1 MEKECAKSSQPC
13 PRKVSENITLKFQ
26 EAVKDLKLGELLHDD
41 LFGLFEAMSAIE
53 MMDPKMDAGML
64 CNRGSRK
71 IISFDQAVQDKMLK
85 LDGFSNAELIG
96 IIDSTF
102 ACLVSWLEGHS
113 LAQTLFINLYLH
125 KPYMIEDRALRV
137 FCLATYKLLEEIKDL
152 VHNGMVYEEEDFQ
165 PMQYGYH
172 LNPDISQQRMIGM
185 LREVEEDLYRKNR
198 SNPDPETHAL
208 FARIKFLRLFLQV
221 LISMFKKDEQPV
233 ISDCNRLLANCLD
246 MLHIMQKT
254 MHMGI
259 ISKDSDSEYI
269 LGFEPSINQRLLP
282 PTFPRYTKIK
292 SRFGAIG
299 YFIDVAERFKIVTKI
314 TTITSLHHAMVSISD
329 VDFIPVFIHSS
340 LDNAVN
346 IQRKDRRKKRNAER
360 VDAYLHTLSVNSP
373 ISRPHI
379 ACFGTWILYH
389 TLRIMIMY
397 LLAGFELELYSVHE
411 FYYIYWYLYE
421 FLYGWLISALSR
433 ADSFLLENEILHD
446 VHKGKGATK
455 KKPRNKKK
463 SRQYNRDIVY
473 LQALQNMCG
482 GYYKALMGFR
492 LEGKLTIPNPRF
504 DSEQVRYEH
513 RFAPFQNL
521 LTPPPVVYSE
531 FREMTSFERFQQQP
545 VDSVFLY
552 IAGCKHFHQAR
563 QLLESIVPDSELTDL
578 LTICK
583 TNFIVLKLLAG
594 GHKKDSTK
602 PPEFDFTKN
611 KYFATMKIV

>member
-1 MEKECAKSSQPC
+1 MEKECAKSFQSC
-13 PRKVSENITLKFQ
+13 PRKVSENITSKFQ

-71 IISFDQAVQDKMLK
+71 IISFDQAVQDKILK

-125 KPYMIEDRALRV
+125 KPYMIEDRPLRV
-137 FCLATYKLLEEIKDL
+137 FCLAIYKLLEEIKDL

-233 ISDCNRLLANCLD
+233 ISECNRLLTNCLD

-292 SRFGAIG
+292 SRYGAIG

-314 TTITSLHHAMVSISD
+314 TTITSLHHAMDFFIDFSKTSPCILSRSALQMMYPGSTGNLKDILKESVKAFISPPALISKTLLNNSQAKHY
-329 VDFIPVFIHSS
+329 VDTFLSHCTRPFTLFLQLCGHNRARQRDKLAHILEDFAS
-340 LDNAVN
+340 LQDE
-346 IQRKDRRKKRNAER
+346 AER

-473 LQALQNMCG
+473 LQA
-482 GYYKALMGFR
+482 
-492 LEGKLTIPNPRF
+492 
-504 DSEQVRYEH
+504 
-513 RFAPFQNL
+513 
-521 LTPPPVVYSE
+521 
-531 FREMTSFERFQQQP
+531 
-545 VDSVFLY
+545 
-552 IAGCKHFHQAR
+552 
-563 QLLESIVPDSELTDL
+563 
-578 LTICK
+578 CK
-583 TNFIVLKLLAG
+583 TCAG
-594 GHKKDSTK
+594 V
-602 PPEFDFTKN
+602 
-611 KYFATMKIV
+611 IIRL